1 MGYIHI
7 RLYFWQIDMPDNLSI
22 QQKGRLLLKSNI
34 FYFKKQPSLLLIRE
48 VIWQASDFFGESSLK
63 GGKKS
68 ADGGVLSCL
77 PTSAVW
83 QFQTRVRLNNLKT
96 EDLRPVWPDNYI
108 ICLVFG
114 HSQQWKFAQLP
125 KISQN
130 FANYLMN
137 PFKWP

>member
-63 GGKKS
+63 GGEEVS
-68 ADGGVLSCL
+68 WWWCSLL
-77 PTSAVW
+77 PTY
-83 QFQTRVRLNNLKT
+83 VRGMAIPNKGKV
-96 EDLRPVWPDNYI
+96 E
-108 ICLVFG
+108 
-114 HSQQWKFAQLP
+114 
-125 KISQN
+125 
-130 FANYLMN
+130 
-137 PFKWP
+137 

>member
-63 GGKKS
+63 GGEEVS
-68 ADGGVLSCL
+68 WWWCSLL
-77 PTSAVW
+77 PTYVRGM